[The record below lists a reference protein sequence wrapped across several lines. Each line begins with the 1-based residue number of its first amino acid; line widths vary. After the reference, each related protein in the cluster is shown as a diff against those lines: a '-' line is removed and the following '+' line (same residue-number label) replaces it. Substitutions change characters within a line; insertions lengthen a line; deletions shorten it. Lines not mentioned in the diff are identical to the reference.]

1 MIICLDLFKA
11 MFGIAVQIIK
21 RAFTIKNAL
30 SGKNWLFG
38 YLLIKSFFSSKKP
51 KTTISPKLKFVA
63 FDKPHFQLSMRAAVL
78 L

>member
-1 MIICLDLFKA
+1 MA

-21 RAFTIKNAL
+21 HAFTIKNAL

-51 KTTISPKLKFVA
+51 KTTVSPKLKFEA
-63 FDKPHFQLSMRAAVL
+63 FDKPHFQLSMRAAIL